1 MDSLQNI
8 PNDIETVQENSD
20 ITHSDEVQAI
30 TVEKCDIEEPTYGFT
45 EKSWRT
51 DFILL
56 VEGKRLYVNKAIL
69 SLASP
74 VFDTMFQSDFKES
87 QCEELELPWK
97 RYRDVIEF
105 LRCVYPNNVPTNIT
119 LECAV
124 TILPLIEEYQVLQLK
139 PRCEQA
145 IIENIGDEIQIEKI
159 FDLLHIACL
168 YNLVDLRKRCVK
180 ITCTKSEKEIYEAFE
195 NCQPP
200 AEAAK
205 EILEQLNKKL
215 METVN
220 KQKLLIDDISREASE
235 NTKTLKAENT
245 EQERQL
251 VILKQYLSGDVKT
264 NKTITFGNECQ
275 WRECTAIFDVDTE
288 KENIRTESQVTVWNI
303 PLVLVVSEKSTAKN
317 ESYLRIEITC
327 TYKKVVCSFK
337 GRVVVVNRQPKGE
350 NHTMFMSG
358 SFPSLSY
365 TSSSRRFSQEI
376 IKMYW
381 IKEIANGF
389 LSNGRIGL
397 IVQIFMTEPNR
408 G

>member
-1 MDSLQNI
+1 MDSLQDIQN
-8 PNDIETVQENSD
+8 NIETVQENTD
-20 ITHSDEVQAI
+20 ITHSDDDPAMTI
-30 TVEKCDIEEPTYGFT
+30 DEKCDIEEPTFGFT

-87 QCEELELPWK
+87 QCEELELPGK

-105 LRCVYPNNVPTNIT
+105 LRCIYPNNIPTNIT
-119 LECAV
+119 MESAV
-124 TILPLIEEYQVLQLK
+124 TILPLIEEYQVVKLK

-145 IIENIGDEIQIEKI
+145 IIENIGDEIQVEKI
-159 FDLLHIACL
+159 FGLLHTACL
-168 YNLVDLRKRCVK
+168 YNLVDLRKLCVK
-180 ITCTKSEKEIYEAFE
+180 ITCTKSEKEIDEAFQ

-215 METVN
+215 RETVN
-220 KQKLLIDDISREASE
+220 KQKLLIDDISREATE
-235 NTKTLKAENT
+235 NTATLKAANT

-251 VILKQYLSGDVKT
+251 VILKQYLSADVKT
-264 NKTITFGNECQ
+264 NKTITLGYESQ
-275 WRECTAIFDVDTE
+275 WRECIAIFDVDMGSE
-288 KENIRTESQVTVWNI
+288 RVRTERQVTVWNV
-303 PLVLVVSEKSTAKN
+303 PLVVVVSEKSTAKN
-317 ESYLRIEITC
+317 KFYLGIEIRC
-327 TYKKVVCSFK
+327 INKEVVCSFK
-337 GRVVVVNRQPKGE
+337 GRVVVVNRQPMGE
-350 NHTMFMSG
+350 NHTVLISG
-358 SFPSLSY
+358 SFSNCSIFSSL
-365 TSSSRRFSQEI
+365 TCSQEI
-376 IKMYW
+376 MKMSR

-389 LSNGRIGL
+389 LSNGRIGV